1 MTGGGGRV
9 LVMLF
14 LLVVGVL
21 NEMDWGMN
29 EVWWLV
35 GGGGGVWGWTNEDER

>member
-1 MTGGGGRV
+1 MKAFDDRSGGRV

-21 NEMDWGMN
+21 NGMDWGMN

-35 GGGGGVWGWTNEDER
+35 GGWGVGVDK

>member
-1 MTGGGGRV
+1 
-9 LVMLF
+9 MLF

-35 GGGGGVWGWTNEDER
+35 GGGGVFGGGQMKMRDEAAWSF

>member
-1 MTGGGGRV
+1 MKAFDDRWGGRV

-14 LLVVGVL
+14 LLMVGVL
-21 NEMDWGMN
+21 NGMDWGMN

-35 GGGGGVWGWTNEDER
+35 GGGGCLGVDK